1 MKSHTKFLPDND
13 GFANVAITLAAH
25 QFANPDPQPLL
36 DMGLNPHQDYHYRV
50 SVSYLRRSSDGWIHI
65 SDEEYFDSS
74 RDAQAAIV
82 KHVQHCHDCDYEL
95 CGSDWKEHEMHWED
109 IKFYRVGLSASWGDF
124 QHTPPTRSAN
134 GNGKTSIASY
144 PNGWEFAE
152 TSTPEL

>member
-13 GFANVAITLAAH
+13 GFANVAITLSAH

-36 DMGLNPHQDYHYRV
+36 DMGLNPEQDYHYRV

-65 SDEEYFDSS
+65 SEEEYFNTP
-74 RDAQAAIV
+74 RAAWAAIQ
-82 KHVQHCHDCDYEL
+82 KHVQHCSDCDYEL
-95 CGSDWKEHEMHWED
+95 CGEDWKEHPQHWDD
-109 IKFYRVGLSASWGDF
+109 INFYRVGISG
-124 QHTPPTRSAN
+124 QK
-134 GNGKTSIASY
+134 KTWSQGIHKSSFASY